1 MKKQRPATNAVAS
14 SSSTASGLGKKR
26 SRKQQ
31 VAEEEDEDELSG
43 VVGSGKQVDNEQE
56 DELDLQEDE
65 DEDEF
70 EIDTGS
76 SNGDL
81 DGFVVADEDEEE
93 RMPIPSARLG
103 KTNGRTSRRKVQVQD
118 DGDLADSES
127 EEDSQAGLDLDDE
140 EGYNSSDIDA
150 LDSGDDEEDDGALT
164 PATSLGSSSDLDKLI
179 KKHTSKPSESEYLG
193 DQETHYRGSLVT
205 GGRALTG
212 DGRWG
217 TDKFSSAKEGSG
229 RLRKSRFVEG
239 SWVREYEEFE
249 AGYGSE
255 SSTEEVSQ
263 FVFFQESL
271 AGRQFV
277 PKLIV
282 LLLFPAP
289 SSSFRHFV
297 LYRTLI
303 RQNTNTIGNI
313 PIEWYDDL
321 PHIGYSVDGKR
332 IMRPAKGDELDKFLA
347 TVEDPD
353 SW

>member
-1 MKKQRPATNAVAS
+1 MKKQRPAANAVAS

-31 VAEEEDEDELSG
+31 VAEEEDEDDELSG

-56 DELDLQEDE
+56 DEIDLEEDE
-65 DEDEF
+65 EDDEF

-81 DGFVVADEDEEE
+81 DDFVVADEDDVEEE
-93 RMPIPSARLG
+93 RMPVPSTRPG
-103 KTNGRTSRRKVQVQD
+103 KANSRSIRQTAQVQD

-150 LDSGDDEEDDGALT
+150 LDSGDEQDEDGALT

-179 KKHTSKPSESEYLG
+179 KKHTSKPTESEYLG

-229 RLRKSRFVEG
+229 RLRKSKFVEG

-255 SSTEEVSQ
+255 SSTEEV
-263 FVFFQESL
+263 
-271 AGRQFV
+271 GRV
-277 PKLIV
+277 V
-282 LLLFPAP
+282 
-289 SSSFRHFV
+289 SFR
-297 LYRTLI
+297 
-303 RQNTNTIGNI
+303 
-313 PIEWYDDL
+313 
-321 PHIGYSVDGKR
+321 
-332 IMRPAKGDELDKFLA
+332 
-347 TVEDPD
+347 
-353 SW
+353 

>member
-1 MKKQRPATNAVAS
+1 MKKQRPVANAVAS
-14 SSSTASGLGKKR
+14 SSSTIASGLGKKR

-43 VVGSGKQVDNEQE
+43 VVGSGKQVEE
-56 DELDLQEDE
+56 DEIDLEEDE
-65 DEDEF
+65 EDDEF

-81 DGFVVADEDEEE
+81 DDFVVADEDEEE

-103 KTNGRTSRRKVQVQD
+103 KTNGRTLRQKVLVQD

-164 PATSLGSSSDLDKLI
+164 PATSLGSTSDLDKLI

-229 RLRKSRFVEG
+229 RLRKSKFVEG

-263 FVFFQESL
+263 FVFLQESL

-277 PKLIV
+277 PKLTVV
-282 LLLFPAP
+282 LPLLAP
-289 SSSFRHFV
+289 SFSSHRFSLF
-297 LYRTLI
+297 
-303 RQNTNTIGNI
+303 
-313 PIEWYDDL
+313 W
-321 PHIGYSVDGKR
+321 
-332 IMRPAKGDELDKFLA
+332 
-347 TVEDPD
+347 TVERRTPTR
-353 SW
+353 SETSLSSGTTTYPISVIRSMESGS

>member
-1 MKKQRPATNAVAS
+1 MAKVIELDLVISSTWHYPRSLRMSSRTNMKKQRPVANAVAS
-14 SSSTASGLGKKR
+14 SSSTIASGLGKKR

-56 DELDLQEDE
+56 DEVDLEEDE
-65 DEDEF
+65 EDDEF

-81 DGFVVADEDEEE
+81 DDFVVADEEDVEEE
-93 RMPIPSARLG
+93 RMPVPSARPG
-103 KTNGRTSRRKVQVQD
+103 KANGRSIRQTAQAQD

-150 LDSGDDEEDDGALT
+150 LDSGDEQDEDGALT
-164 PATSLGSSSDLDKLI
+164 PATSLGSSSDLDRLI

-255 SSTEEVSQ
+255 SSTEEVSRL
-263 FVFFQESL
+263 VFFHGSL

-277 PKLIV
+277 PKLIAV
-282 LLLFPAP
+282 LLFPAASP
-289 SSSFRHFV
+289 SFRCFV
-297 LYRTLI
+297 LFRTLI
-303 RQNTNTIGNI
+303 R
-313 PIEWYDDL
+313 
-321 PHIGYSVDGKR
+321 
-332 IMRPAKGDELDKFLA
+332 
-347 TVEDPD
+347 
-353 SW
+353 

>member
-1 MKKQRPATNAVAS
+1 MKKQRPAINAVAS
-14 SSSTASGLGKKR
+14 SSSTIASGLGKKR

-43 VVGSGKQVDNEQE
+43 VVGSGKQVDNEQDDEIDLEE
-56 DELDLQEDE
+56 DEED
-65 DEDEF
+65 DEF

-81 DGFVVADEDEEE
+81 DDFVVADEEEDDVEEE
-93 RMPIPSARLG
+93 RVPVPSDRPA
-103 KTNGRTSRRKVQVQD
+103 KANGRTSRQKVLVQD

-150 LDSGDDEEDDGALT
+150 LDSGDDEEEDGALT
-164 PATSLGSSSDLDKLI
+164 PATSLGSSSDLDRLI

-255 SSTEEVSQ
+255 SSTEEV
-263 FVFFQESL
+263 
-271 AGRQFV
+271 GRV
-277 PKLIV
+277 VLSRKSRWKAIRSKLIAV
-282 LLLFPAP
+282 LLFPAASP
-289 SSSFRHFV
+289 SFHRFV
-297 LYRTLI
+297 LYHTLI
-303 RQNTNTIGNI
+303 R
-313 PIEWYDDL
+313 
-321 PHIGYSVDGKR
+321 
-332 IMRPAKGDELDKFLA
+332 
-347 TVEDPD
+347 
-353 SW
+353 

>member
-14 SSSTASGLGKKR
+14 SSSTIASGLGKKR

-31 VAEEEDEDELSG
+31 VAEEEDEDDELSG
-43 VVGSGKQVDNEQE
+43 VVGSGKQVDDEQE
-56 DELDLQEDE
+56 DEIDLEEDE
-65 DEDEF
+65 EDDEF

-81 DGFVVADEDEEE
+81 DDFVVADDDDVEEE
-93 RMPIPSARLG
+93 RMPVPSARPG
-103 KTNGRTSRRKVQVQD
+103 KANGRTSRQNIQVQD

-229 RLRKSRFVEG
+229 RLRKSKFVEG

-255 SSTEEVSQ
+255 SSTEEVSRV
-263 FVFFQESL
+263 VFFPESL
-271 AGRQFV
+271 AGETDCRPSLSRRFSLFSLFRTFPYVDSVEHQHDRKHPYRVVRRPTPYRLFGRWETDHEARQ
-277 PKLIV
+277 
-282 LLLFPAP
+282 
-289 SSSFRHFV
+289 
-297 LYRTLI
+297 
-303 RQNTNTIGNI
+303 G
-313 PIEWYDDL
+313 
-321 PHIGYSVDGKR
+321 
-332 IMRPAKGDELDKFLA
+332 
-347 TVEDPD
+347 
-353 SW
+353 